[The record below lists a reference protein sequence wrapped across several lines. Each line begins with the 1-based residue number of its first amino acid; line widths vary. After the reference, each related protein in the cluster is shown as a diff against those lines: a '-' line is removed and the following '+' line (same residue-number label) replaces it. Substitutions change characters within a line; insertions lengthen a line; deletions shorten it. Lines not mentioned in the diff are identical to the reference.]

1 MADTQPFSIR
11 IFVADGDPDGLRV
24 IERSNWNGRALIF
37 PRSLLPEI
45 KKREEFD
52 RTGVYLLLGPQEEGD
67 GEMLYV
73 GEGDPVRPRLESHY
87 SKKDFW
93 NRCVFFVTGQQ
104 GALNKAHVQ
113 YLEARLVELALAAKR
128 IPLDNQNT
136 PNRPTLN
143 EADTADMEVFLSNLL
158 QMLPLLGISA
168 FEKPSA
174 TRPSQNKRLF
184 IETKGLKAEG
194 YESTEGFVVC
204 AGSDASLDIVPSMQA
219 YAPTRVED
227 RKKLI
232 TSGVLVMSGD
242 RYQFTQD
249 YSFSSPSTAATI
261 VMGRNANGR
270 TEWKDGSG
278 MPLKAIQEALA
289 DQG

>member
-1 MADTQPFSIR
+1 MNNARGEADS
-11 IFVADGDPDGLRV
+11 
-24 IERSNWNGRALIF
+24 
-37 PRSLLPEI
+37 
-45 KKREEFD
+45 
-52 RTGVYLLLGPQEEGD
+52 
-67 GEMLYV
+67 
-73 GEGDPVRPRLESHY
+73 
-87 SKKDFW
+87 
-93 NRCVFFVTGQQ
+93 
-104 GALNKAHVQ
+104 
-113 YLEARLVELALAAKR
+113 
-128 IPLDNQNT
+128 LDNQSHAESTNAEQKLT
-136 PNRPTLN
+136 RTW
-143 EADTADMEVFLSNLL
+143 TFLSNLL

-194 YESTEGFVVC
+194 YESTRGFVVC

-270 TEWKDGSG
+270 TEWKDGG
-278 MPLKAIQEALA
+278 ECH
-289 DQG
+289 